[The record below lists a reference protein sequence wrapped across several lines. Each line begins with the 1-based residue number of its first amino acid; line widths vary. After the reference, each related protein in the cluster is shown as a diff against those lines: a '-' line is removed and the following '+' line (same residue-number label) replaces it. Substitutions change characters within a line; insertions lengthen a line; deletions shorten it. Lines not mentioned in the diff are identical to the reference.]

1 MYSRPYIAG
10 WLGASERSCALATGE
25 RKSRPYAHT
34 DSDSD
39 CNPYTYAQADSYSN
53 TQTDTHPNS
62 GSGLLRNL
70 ERESGLHR
78 RDDSEFERR

>member
-10 WLGASERSCALATGE
+10 WLGASECSCALATGE

-34 DSDSD
+34 DSD

-53 TQTDTHPNS
+53 TQTDAHPNS

-78 RDDSEFERR
+78 RDDSEFERC

>member
-1 MYSRPYIAG
+1 MYSGPYIAG
-10 WLGASERSCALATGE
+10 WLGASECSCALATGE
-25 RKSRPYAHT
+25 RKSRPYSYAHT
-34 DSDSD
+34 NSDR
-39 CNPYTYAQADSYSN
+39 NPYTAQADSYSN
-53 TQTDTHPNS
+53 TQADAHPNS